1 MADAIFEHPALV
13 AVYDAFEAPR
23 NDLDLYTVIAAEL
36 HATSVV
42 DLGCGTGVLAR
53 RLARNGIRVVGID
66 PAEASL
72 ARATE
77 ASNAKSLEI
86 EWLHGTSARIPTGD
100 ADLITMTGN
109 VAQVFLGLDELE
121 AVFDDCARGLRPGGH
136 LVFETRDPAAR
147 AWEEWSQQPP
157 RTLNVEGIGEV
168 TVTSNVGQVDL
179 PFVSFTHLYRFQET
193 YGSIGS
199 RSRLR
204 FHSQREVTS
213 ALTTVGFT
221 VDEIRDAP
229 DRPGR
234 EWVFIARKA

>member
-23 NDLDLYTVIAAEL
+23 NDLDLYAGIAAEL
-36 HATSVV
+36 NAATVV

-53 RLARNGIRVVGID
+53 RLARSGIRVVGID

-72 ARATE
+72 ARAQKTSDAE
-77 ASNAKSLEI
+77 SLEI
-86 EWLHGTSARIPTGD
+86 EWLQGTSARIPAGD

-121 AVFDDCARGLRPGGH
+121 VVFNDCARGLRPGGH
-136 LVFETRDPAAR
+136 LVFETRNPAAR
-147 AWEEWSQQPP
+147 AWEEWSQQPA

-179 PFVSFTHLYRFQET
+179 PFVAFTQIYRFQT
-193 YGSIGS
+193 THGSIGS

-204 FHSQREVTS
+204 FHSEPEVTS
-213 ALTTVGFT
+213 ALKAADFT
-221 VDEIRDAP
+221 VNEIRDTP
-229 DRPGR
+229 DRPGK

>member
-23 NDLDLYTVIAAEL
+23 DDLDLYAGIAAEL
-36 HATSVV
+36 NATSVV

-53 RLARNGIRVVGID
+53 RLARSGIRVVGID

-72 ARATE
+72 TLAQK
-77 ASNAKSLEI
+77 ASDAESLAI
-86 EWLHGTSARIPTGD
+86 EWVQGTSAHIRAGD

-121 AVFDDCARGLRPGGH
+121 TVFDDCARGLRPGGH
-136 LVFETRDPAAR
+136 LVFETRNPAAR
-147 AWEEWSQQPP
+147 AWEEWSQQPA
-157 RTLNVEGIGEV
+157 RTLNVEGVGEV

-179 PFVSFTHLYRFQET
+179 PFVSFTHLYRFQQT

-204 FHSQREVTS
+204 FHSESEVTS
-213 ALTTVGFT
+213 ALTAAGFT
-221 VDEIRDAP
+221 VDEIRDVP